1 MCPPYHTSNPAK
13 TLHTD
18 TIHNMK
24 NYFAFLLL
32 LLTTGLSAHA
42 QENVTLSGTIRDGK
56 TGQVLIG
63 AVVRVTQLPTTGA
76 VTDAWGTYS
85 LTLTKGEYTLALS
98 SMGYKANSQPINLNA
113 NQSLDFTLVPE
124 ASTLSEAVVHST
136 TTNAKITSAQ
146 MGMEKLTMKE
156 ISALPALFGEK
167 DLVKAIQLLPGVKSA
182 GEGNSGFYV
191 RGGAAD
197 QNLVLLDN
205 TTVYNPSHLL
215 GFFSTF
221 NSDAIKDVTLYK
233 GGMPAQYGGRLASVL
248 DVKMADG
255 NDQAIHGSG
264 GLGLISS
271 RLSVEGPITKD
282 KGTFILSGRRTY
294 ADVFAKLYS
303 DEDVKDSRLYF
314 YDLNGKASYT
324 LGKRDRLYASAYY
337 GKDVMAVKGIFGL
350 DWSNA
355 IGSLRW
361 NHQLKEQVYSNTTL
375 SFSDYHY
382 NIQVAQGSLDASIRS
397 GIRDWN
403 LAQEFDFYTAPRHTV
418 RIGLSAIHHTIMPG
432 AFVLTD
438 MESTTAN
445 SRSLESAMYISNSWK
460 PNEKWNIDY
469 GIRLSSLAVLGGKDM
484 YELDA
489 EHNIIDTLR
498 YSAGT
503 VAKTYVNPEP
513 RISASYMLDSNSSL
527 KASYARNSQYMH
539 LTSNSTSG
547 NPTDKWIA
555 SNNIV
560 KPGISDQLALGY
572 YRSFGAGAFEA
583 SAETYYKWM
592 QNQIDYKD
600 GANVLSNDPIEPQ
613 LLFGQGRAYGLE
625 LLLRKKTGRLTGWV
639 GYTLSRTGQQIDG
652 INGGAWYVARQDKT
666 HDLSIV
672 GIYKADDKWTL
683 SATWIYSTGNAVS
696 YPTGKYN
703 VDGQVQFSY
712 SERNGYRMPA
722 NHRLDLGVTRQLK
735 RGKHFSSELSFSLYN
750 AYGRENAYIITFRED
765 PSDKSRTIA
774 EQTSLFRWIPSLTYN
789 FKF

>member
-1 MCPPYHTSNPAK
+1 
-13 TLHTD
+13 
-18 TIHNMK
+18 MK
-24 NYFAFLLL
+24 NYIALFLFLLAAA
-32 LLTTGLSAHA
+32 LSESVHA
-42 QENVTLSGTIRDGK
+42 QSNFTLSGTIRDQS
-56 TGQVLIG
+56 TGQTLIG
-63 AVVRVTQLPTTGA
+63 AVLRVEQLPATGA
-76 VTDAWGTYS
+76 VTDAGGAYS
-85 LTLTKGEYTLALS
+85 LTLAKGDYTLVLS
-98 SMGYKANSQPINLNA
+98 SIGYKTKSQAINLNA
-113 NQSLDFTLVPE
+113 NQALDFSLIP
-124 ASTLSEAVVHST
+124 AAAALSEAVVHSNS
-136 TTNAKITSAQ
+136 TNAKVASAQ
-146 MGMEKLTMKE
+146 MGLEKLTMKE

-167 DLVKAIQLLPGVKSA
+167 DLVKVIQLLPGVKSA

-205 TTVYNPSHLL
+205 TVVYNPSHLL

-221 NSDAIKDVTLYK
+221 NTDAIKDVSLYK

-255 NDQAIHGSG
+255 NEERIHGSG

-271 RLSVEGPITKD
+271 RLNVEGPITKD
-282 KGTFILSGRRTY
+282 KGSFVVSARRTY
-294 ADVFAKLYS
+294 ADVFAKYYS
-303 DEDVKDSRLYF
+303 DEGVQNSKLYF
-314 YDLNGKASYT
+314 YDLNGKASYK
-324 LGKRDRLYASAYY
+324 LGNRDRLYVSAYY
-337 GKDVMAVKGIFGL
+337 GKDVMAVKGIFGI

-361 NHQLKEQVYSNTTL
+361 NHQLKEKVYSNTSL

-382 NIQVAQGSLDASIRS
+382 NVHVSQGDLDAAIRS

-403 LAQEFDFYTAPRHTV
+403 LAQEFEFYTNPKNTV
-418 RIGLSAIHHTIMPG
+418 RVGLSAIHHTIVPG

-438 MESTTAN
+438 MDNKTFKSH
-445 SRSLESAMYISNSWK
+445 SLENAVYISNSWK
-460 PNEKWNIDY
+460 PNQKLNIDY
-469 GIRLSSLAVLGGKDM
+469 GIRVSSLAVLGGKDM

-498 YSAGT
+498 YGSGE
-503 VAKTYVNPEP
+503 VAKTYVNAEP
-513 RISASYMLDSNSSL
+513 RISASYLLDANSSI
-527 KASYARNSQYMH
+527 KGSYARNSQYMH

-547 NPTDKWIA
+547 NPTDKWIG
-555 SNNIV
+555 SNNII
-560 KPGISDQLALGY
+560 KPGISDQVAVGY
-572 YRSFGAGAFEA
+572 YHTFQNGAIEA

-625 LLLRKKTGRLTGWV
+625 LLLRKKTGKLTGWV
-639 GYTLSRTGQQIDG
+639 GYTLSRTEQKIDG
-652 INGGAWYVARQDKT
+652 INNNNWYVARQDKT
-666 HDLSIV
+666 HDISIV
-672 GIYKADDKWTL
+672 GIYKADSKWTL

-703 VDGQVQFSY
+703 LDGQVQFSY

-735 RGKHFSSELSFSLYN
+735 QGKNFSSELSFSLYN
-750 AYGRENAYIITFRED
+750 AYGRENAYIINFKED

>member
-1 MCPPYHTSNPAK
+1 
-13 TLHTD
+13 
-18 TIHNMK
+18 
-24 NYFAFLLL
+24 
-32 LLTTGLSAHA
+32 
-42 QENVTLSGTIRDGK
+42 
-56 TGQVLIG
+56 
-63 AVVRVTQLPTTGA
+63 
-76 VTDAWGTYS
+76 
-85 LTLTKGEYTLALS
+85 
-98 SMGYKANSQPINLNA
+98 
-113 NQSLDFTLVPE
+113 
-124 ASTLSEAVVHST
+124 
-136 TTNAKITSAQ
+136 
-146 MGMEKLTMKE
+146 MKE
-156 ISALPALFGEK
+156 ISAVPMLFGEK
-167 DLVKAIQLLPGVKSA
+167 DLVKVIQLLPGVKSA

-221 NSDAIKDVTLYK
+221 NSDAIRDVSLYK
-233 GGMPAQYGGRLASVL
+233 GGMPAQYGGRLSSVL

-255 NDQAIHGSG
+255 NDQRIHGTG

-282 KGTFILSGRRTY
+282 KGAFVLSGRRTY
-294 ADVFAKLYS
+294 ADVFAKFYP
-303 DEDVKDSRLYF
+303 DEDIKNSKLYF
-314 YDLNGKASYT
+314 YDLNGKASYK
-324 LGKRDRLYASAYY
+324 LGKKDQLYASAYY
-337 GKDVMAVKGIFGL
+337 GSDVMAVKGIFGI

-361 NHQLKEQVYSNTTL
+361 NHELKEKVVSNTSL

-382 NIQVAQGSLDASIRS
+382 NVYVSQGDLDAKIHS

-403 LAQEFDFYTAPRHTV
+403 LKQEFDWYTNPRNTIRFGLSSIYHTV
-418 RIGLSAIHHTIMPG
+418 VPG
-432 AFVLTD
+432 AFLLAD
-438 MESTTAN
+438 MDNKTPKA
-445 SRSLESAMYISNSWK
+445 RSVENALYVSNSWK
-460 PNEKWNIDY
+460 PTEKWNVDY
-469 GIRLSSLAVLGGKDM
+469 GIRLSSLSVLGGSNM

-489 EHNIIDTLR
+489 QHNIIDTLH
-498 YSAGT
+498 YSAGQ

-513 RISASYMLDSNSSL
+513 RISASYMLDANSSV
-527 KASYARNSQYMH
+527 KGSYARNAQYMH

-547 NPTDKWIA
+547 NPTDKWIG

-560 KPGISDQLALGY
+560 KPGISDQVAVGY
-572 YRSFGAGAFEA
+572 YTTFNDGAFEA

-625 LLLRKKTGRLTGWV
+625 LLLRKKTGKLTGWV
-639 GYTLSRTGQQIDG
+639 GYTLSRTEQKIDG
-652 INGGAWYVARQDKT
+652 INNDAWYVARQDKT
-666 HDLSIV
+666 HDISIV
-672 GIYKADDKWTL
+672 GIYKADPKWTL
-683 SATWIYSTGNAVS
+683 SATWVYSTGNAVS
-696 YPTGKYN
+696 FPTGKYN

-735 RGKHFSSELSFSLYN
+735 HGKNFSSELAFSLYN
-750 AYGRENAYIITFRED
+750 AYGRENAYLITFKED
-765 PSDKSRTIA
+765 PGNKSHTIA
-774 EQTSLFRWIPSLTYN
+774 EQLSLFRYIPSLTYN